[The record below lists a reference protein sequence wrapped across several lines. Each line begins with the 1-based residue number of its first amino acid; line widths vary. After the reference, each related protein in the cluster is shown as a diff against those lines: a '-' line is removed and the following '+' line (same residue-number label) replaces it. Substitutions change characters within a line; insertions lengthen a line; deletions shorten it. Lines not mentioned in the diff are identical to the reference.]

1 MTTKPK
7 DSPEARYRTKMREAG
22 YVKTSMWIHDD
33 VLKKI
38 DGLQA
43 LYGNRSEVIEH
54 AMEALIK
61 ELGRKR
67 N

>member
-1 MTTKPK
+1 MSDKK
-7 DSPEARYRTKMREAG
+7 QENKAASYREKMRAAG
-22 YVKTSMWIHDD
+22 YVKSSVWIHTD